1 MRAGR
6 CFLEKHSWKGAE
18 FSLSPRMAPSV
29 PHTAPRKALYRCGVG
44 DGADQTGGPAGP
56 GPPNAICSLAD
67 TRGFPAGRQRTAH
80 RTQGPGH
87 GSSAQSTHRPRTH
100 LCGAGAPV
108 AGVAA
113 GGGWQPPCAL
123 CLGALCKPS
132 HEDAGLAG
140 VGALPVPVTRRS
152 HADPVQ
158 TSQRTK
164 LSFRESP
171 VTEGRPRGWT
181 PTQSALSPRGTDRHE
196 GDARSRRRP
205 DRPSVAR
212 AWAARPRVP
221 SHRSSRSARQG
232 GRCVSNVPAGVS

>member
-1 MRAGR
+1 MLTRPVVPLVPDRRMPSAASRTHGAFLQAGR
-6 CFLEKHSWKGAE
+6 G
-18 FSLSPRMAPSV
+18 R
-29 PHTAPRKALYRCGVG
+29 R
-44 DGADQTGGPAGP
+44 TG
-56 GPPNAICSLAD
+56 
-67 TRGFPAGRQRTAH
+67 R
-80 RTQGPGH
+80 QGPGH

-100 LCGAGAPV
+100 PLWSGRSCGRRGC
-108 AGVAA
+108 GRRLAA
-113 GGGWQPPCAL
+113 AL
-123 CLGALCKPS
+123 CAVLGALCKPS

-221 SHRSSRSARQG
+221 SRRSSRSARQG